1 MIKQLFSLINLLL
14 IAVFIFF
21 AVSLG
26 YQVLSASLRQAA
38 SEDLTAVIRSGND
51 PKNTQP
57 AAMTRQT
64 PQMSAYQSIITRDLF
79 KTQQTLKPEN
89 TLAIDPDKLAQ
100 TTLNLKLLG
109 TITDG
114 KNDDGY
120 AVIEDVQK
128 RKQGLYRSGDAIVN
142 AMIKAILRKKV
153 VLNVDGKDEVLLME
167 VDKDKG
173 KKTGGAQSPNAL
185 DGYDPAM
192 PDEGGEIDESVN
204 IDREKINDSL
214 RNINQLMSQVKVRPH
229 FRDGKPDGLLLSHV
243 QQNSIFNEMGLQNG
257 DIVKGVNGKEIQ
269 SVDDALKFYESLKSE
284 TAVEVTIERQGD
296 PMTIGYQIKE

>member
-26 YQVLSASLRQAA
+26 YQVLSSSLRQAA
-38 SEDLTAVIRSGND
+38 SGDPTAALDSGSD
-51 PKNTQP
+51 QKSAQP
-57 AAMTRQT
+57 TAITPQT
-64 PQMSAYQSIITRDLF
+64 PQLSAYQSITTRDLF
-79 KTQQTLKPEN
+79 KTQQALKPEN

-100 TTLNLKLLG
+100 TALNLKLLG

-114 KNDDGY
+114 NNDDGY

-128 RKQGLYRSGDAIVN
+128 RKQGLYRAGDAIVN
-142 AMIKAILRKKV
+142 ALIKAILRKKV

-167 VDKDKG
+167 EDKDKD
-173 KKTGGAQSPNAL
+173 KKTAGSRSIGGM
-185 DGYDPAM
+185 DEFDPAV
-192 PDEGGEIDESVN
+192 PDEGGEIDEAVN
-204 IDREKINDSL
+204 IDRDKINDSL

-243 QQNSIFNEMGLQNG
+243 QQNSIFNEMGLKNG

-269 SVDDALKFYESLKSE
+269 SVDDALKFYESLKSQ
-284 TAVEVTIERQGD
+284 TAVEVQIERQGD
-296 PMTIGYQIKE
+296 TMTIGYQIEE

>member
-1 MIKQLFSLINLLL
+1 
-14 IAVFIFF
+14 VR
-21 AVSLG
+21 
-26 YQVLSASLRQAA
+26 QV
-38 SEDLTAVIRSGND
+38 
-51 PKNTQP
+51 
-57 AAMTRQT
+57 
-64 PQMSAYQSIITRDLF
+64 SAYQSIITRDLF
-79 KTQQTLKPEN
+79 KTQQALKPEKD
-89 TLAIDPDKLAQ
+89 LDIDPDKLAQ

-128 RKQGLYRSGDAIVN
+128 RKQGLYRAGDEIVN
-142 AMIKAILRKKV
+142 AQIKAILRKKV

-167 VDKDKG
+167 EDKNKG
-173 KKTGGAQSPNAL
+173 KKTGGAQSPSAL

-214 RNINQLMSQVKVRPH
+214 KNINQLMSQVKVRPH

-243 QQNSIFNEMGLQNG
+243 QQNSIFKEMGLQNG

-269 SVDDALKFYESLKSE
+269 SVDDALKFYESLKSQ
-284 TAVEVTIERQGD
+284 TAVEVQIERQGD
-296 PMTIGYQIKE
+296 TMTIGYQIAE